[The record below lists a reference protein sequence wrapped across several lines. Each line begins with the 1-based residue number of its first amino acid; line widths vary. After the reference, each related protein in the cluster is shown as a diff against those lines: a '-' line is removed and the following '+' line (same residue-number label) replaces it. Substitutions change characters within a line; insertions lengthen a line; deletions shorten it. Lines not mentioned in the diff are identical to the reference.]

1 MFVLQRRH
9 RDQVRDAAAHAA
21 AEAFAVA
28 WQDGNLGGAQMADP
42 TTALGRYEETVAGLG
57 GVKPERVDVAPPDP
71 SCQ

>member
-1 MFVLQRRH
+1 
-9 RDQVRDAAAHAA
+9 
-21 AEAFAVA
+21 
-28 WQDGNLGGAQMADP
+28 MADP